1 MRFAERFYCER
12 TEKYSVIAGVRG
24 TEIHVELHLEDAER
38 ARLSALP
45 HEWHIVEYR
54 AALEPLLAQAEA
66 EVRRR
71 WAERKRRL
79 RNG

>member
-24 TEIHVELHLEDAER
+24 TEIHVELRLDDDER
-38 ARLSALP
+38 VRLSALP
-45 HEWHIVEYR
+45 HERHVEEYQ
-54 AALEPLLAQAEA
+54 AALAPLLIEAEA